1 MYPENDYRN
10 YLEHSAKGTHWK
22 KGHKYIAIK
31 NGKYI
36 YPEDLKSGQNGAY
49 GGQSRKFGSNN
60 QNAPTRSLLYGND
73 PQPEHLKSQ
82 PGKSKGTDTMK
93 GSNDGN
99 KPANRPRGHQRKF
112 SWEKHSHDKKW
123 RLAKA
128 TVKKGKK
135 GLNLKTKVGNVLNR
149 PLK

>member
-31 NGKYI
+31 NGKHI

-49 GGQSRKFGSNN
+49 GGQSRKFGSSTNVI
-60 QNAPTRSLLYGND
+60 RGLYSKD
-73 PQPEHLKSQ
+73 DIQPEHLKSK
-82 PGKSKGTDTMK
+82 PGMTSGTDTAK
-93 GSNDGN
+93 GSDIKNR
-99 KPANRPRGHQRKF
+99 PNRPRGHERKF
-112 SWEKHSHDKKW
+112 SFEKQSNAKKW
-123 RLAKA
+123 KVKKA

-149 PLK
+149 PFK